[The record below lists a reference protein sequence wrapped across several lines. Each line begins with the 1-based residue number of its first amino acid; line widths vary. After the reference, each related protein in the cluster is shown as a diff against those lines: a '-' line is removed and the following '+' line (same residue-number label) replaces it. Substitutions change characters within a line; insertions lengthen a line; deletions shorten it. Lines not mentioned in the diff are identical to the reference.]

1 MFYQLGK
8 NEIAL
13 DEEVKK
19 QFKGKNRNVFMRYL
33 RNPFSNKSNAN
44 KQNDKKKQNDKAIVV
59 PGKIDRK
66 ATYILKSSETERNYI
81 IAACCKPIPG
91 DDVLGYVNEKGE
103 VIVHKQSCPIAMKL
117 KSSFGSRLISVK
129 WDKHLNESFLVEIEI
144 DGIDSMGVL
153 NRITHIISDD
163 MAVNIRNLTI
173 STDEGLFHGEVGVMV
188 HDARDIEK
196 LCNRLKKI
204 DDVKSAAR
212 KN

>member
-1 MFYQLGK
+1 MGK

-33 RNPFSNKSNAN
+33 RNPFSNKSNTN

-66 ATYILKSSETERNYI
+66 ATYILKSSDTERNYI

>member
-1 MFYQLGK
+1 
-8 NEIAL
+8 
-13 DEEVKK
+13 
-19 QFKGKNRNVFMRYL
+19 MRYL
-33 RNPFSNKSNAN
+33 RNPFGSKNNAN
-44 KQNDKKKQNDKAIVV
+44 KQSDKKKQNDKEIVV
-59 PGKIDRK
+59 PEKIDRK
-66 ATYILKSSETERNYI
+66 ATYILKSNETERNYI

-117 KSSFGSRLISVK
+117 KSSFGSRLISVR
-129 WDKHLNESFLVEIEI
+129 WDNHLSESFLVEIEI

-204 DDVKSAAR
+204 EDVKSAAR